1 MDKFEYFR
9 LFLRN
14 KLYRKAAWVF
24 PLFSI
29 VTEDSNSEKTLQ
41 RAAETPATSDLPAKK
56 ARLHQWLAEK
66 KAANSRAYKPV
77 YTVEGYGYVN
87 PDDENKVIKLTGCK
101 LGEPMFTAKDK
112 ITLQPGDLASITAP
126 IETTVGRAL
135 LNAIL
140 FDYVF
145 GNRMPYVNEKLTPG
159 KAETMVL
166 ERVENE
172 TPTDPSL
179 INPNKIY
186 VSDYIKFTNA
196 AFYLC
201 NFSQLFVPGA
211 TRKTMT
217 PPPGLKELKD
227 KLVKENAGKL
237 RDPVVLAKIT
247 EELQKLDAEYL
258 KGDPGAEGFLITAKS
273 RKIVRSKLFLLYG
286 AEPGLVESNEVDTVV
301 NSLEEGWD
309 VKSMPAYINAQRAG
323 SFKRGSDTMM
333 GGESVKWLL
342 RASTNVN
349 ILDGDCGSTMGIPV
363 KMTTTAL
370 RKYKGF
376 SGWLDGKLVVVGDGD
391 SGSSKVLQDRTLLMR
406 SPMFCKLGKTDY
418 CKCCAGPRLSLNPD
432 AASSAISGY
441 GSKFMLLYMKA
452 AHAKG
457 TTLAELNIEDSIF

>member
-9 LFLRN
+9 HYIRN
-14 KLYRKAAWVF
+14 KLYRKTTWVY

-29 VTEDSNSEKTLQ
+29 VTGDSKSE
-41 RAAETPATSDLPAKK
+41 ETFNRTVKLNENAGDTGSKAKL
-56 ARLHQWLAEK
+56 AQWLNEQ
-66 KAANSRAYKPV
+66 KAKNSMAYKPV
-77 YTVEGYGYVN
+77 YTVEGYGYIS
-87 PDDENKVIKLTGCK
+87 PDDETKVIKITGTK
-101 LGEPMFTAKDK
+101 LGEPMFTARDP

-140 FDYVF
+140 FDFVF
-145 GNRMPYVNEKLTPG
+145 GAKIPYVKEKLTPG
-159 KAETMVL
+159 KAEMLVL
-166 ERVENE
+166 DRVENE
-172 TPTDPSL
+172 TPTDPSKL
-179 INPNKIY
+179 DPNKIY
-186 VSDYIKFTNA
+186 VADYIKFTNA
-196 AFYLC
+196 AFYLS

-211 TRKTMT
+211 TYKTMT
-217 PPPGLKELKD
+217 PPPGLKELKA
-227 KLVKENAGKL
+227 KLVKENEGKL

-258 KGDPGAEGFLITAKS
+258 KGDPGADGFMITAKS

-309 VKSMPAYINAQRAG
+309 VKSMPAYINSQRAG

-349 ILDGDCGSTMGIPV
+349 IIDGDCGSKMGIPV
-363 KMTTTAL
+363 VMTQTML

-376 SGWLDGKLVVVGDGD
+376 SALVDGKLCVVGDEA
-391 SGSSKVLQDRTLLMR
+391 SIPVKTILNREVLIR
-406 SPMFCKLGKTDY
+406 SPMFCKLEKTDY
-418 CKCCAGPRLSLNPD
+418 CKCCAGPRLALNPD
-432 AASSAISGY
+432 AASAAISGY

-457 TTLAELNIEDSIF
+457 TTLAELNIEDAIF